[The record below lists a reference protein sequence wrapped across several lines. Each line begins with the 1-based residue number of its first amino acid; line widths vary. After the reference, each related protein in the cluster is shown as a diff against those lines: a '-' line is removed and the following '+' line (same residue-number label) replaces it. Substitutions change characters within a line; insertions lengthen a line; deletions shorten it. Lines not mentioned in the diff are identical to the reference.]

1 MVMTQTQV
9 HAAPQGERGHD
20 RPVAAWLWAIA
31 AIVVLMIIVG
41 GATRL
46 TDSGLSITEWQPIM
60 GAIPPLNEAD
70 WQAAFA
76 KYKAIPEY
84 ELVNK
89 GMSLDAFKSIYWW
102 EWGHRFLGR
111 LIGLVFAVPLAVF
124 WSLGWLRPR
133 LAPKLVALLAL
144 GGLQGG
150 IGWYMVQSG
159 LVDRV
164 DVSQYRL
171 ALHLTIAFIIL
182 GVSVWLALS
191 LGRDD
196 RTARLKTVGR
206 ADQRR
211 AGVIAAL
218 VLAQVVLGAFVAGT
232 KAGLTYNTW
241 PLMDGHLIPPGLL
254 AMQPWTLNFT
264 ENVATIQFNHR
275 MVAYVLLALA
285 IWHTVTLVRSQDDER
300 VVRSAVVLL
309 VTLLLQAALG
319 IATLLTAE
327 GAIPIGLGLAHQGW
341 GAIVFA
347 VAIWHLYR
355 ITKSP
360 AAAAL
365 SPRGTAA
372 AMYR

>member
-1 MVMTQTQV
+1 MAMSQTQV
-9 HAAPQGERGHD
+9 HAATQVERTGD
-20 RPVAAWLWAIA
+20 VIVAAWLWFIA
-31 AIVVLMIIVG
+31 AIVVLMILVG

-60 GAIPPLNEAD
+60 GAIPPLSEAD
-70 WQAAFA
+70 WQVAFA
-76 KYKAIPEY
+76 KYKEIPEY
-84 ELVNK
+84 KLVNK
-89 GMSLDAFKSIYWW
+89 GMSLDAFKTIFWW

-111 LIGLVFAVPLAVF
+111 LIGLVFAIPLAVF
-124 WSLGWLRPR
+124 WTLGWLRPG
-133 LAPKLVALLAL
+133 LAPKLVALLSL

-159 LVDRV
+159 LVERV

-171 ALHLTIAFIIL
+171 ALHLTIAFVIL
-182 GVSVWLALS
+182 GAAVWLALS

-196 RTARLKTVGR
+196 RAVRLKTVDATQR
-206 ADQRR
+206 RR

-241 PLMDGHLIPPGLL
+241 PLMDGHIVPAGLL
-254 AMQPWTLNFT
+254 AMQPWYLNVT

-275 MVAYVLLALA
+275 LIAYVLLAIA
-285 IWHTVTLVRSQDDER
+285 IWHVLSLLRTQDDER

-309 VTLLLQAALG
+309 AVTLAQAALG
-319 IATLLTAE
+319 IATLLAAR
-327 GAIPIGLGLAHQGW
+327 GSIPIGLGLAHQGW

-347 VAIWHLYR
+347 VAVWHLYR
-355 ITKSP
+355 IKRSP
-360 AAAAL
+360 AAASL
-365 SPRGTAA
+365 SRMG
-372 AMYR
+372 